1 MNDEERLEQ
10 GYEAFQKCYGDV
22 FPPPATIDPD
32 GFSGMTMRGLFSEVW
47 SRPQLGFRERRFV
60 TLGVLAGLGA
70 NPLNFEIHA
79 KSALKNGEITPD
91 ELREVAI
98 MAVYYC
104 GYGRAST
111 LPGIVEKCIQETG
124 PKA

>member
-1 MNDEERLEQ
+1 MNDEERLER
-10 GYEAFQKCYGDV
+10 GLDSFKKCYGDV
-22 FPPPATIDPD
+22 FPAPTTVDPD
-32 GFSGMTMRGLFSEVW
+32 GFSGMTMRGLFNDVW

-60 TLGVLAGLGA
+60 TLGALAGLGA
-70 NPLNFEIHA
+70 NPMNFEVHA

-104 GYGRAST
+104 GYGRASG
-111 LPGIVEKCIQETG
+111 LPEVAERCIREAG
-124 PKA
+124 PKG